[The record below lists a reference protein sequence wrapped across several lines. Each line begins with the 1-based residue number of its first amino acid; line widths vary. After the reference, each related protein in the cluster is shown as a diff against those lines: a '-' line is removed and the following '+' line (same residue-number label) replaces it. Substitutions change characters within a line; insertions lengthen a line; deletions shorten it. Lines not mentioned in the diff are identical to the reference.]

1 MIPDMRPLSVL
12 LTSSLILP
20 ALVAG
25 AILWWTYEA
34 TVSRAHSEAQ
44 HAATVLREH
53 ALRVLETQE
62 TAIAWIDARIAGM
75 DWDAIA
81 ASEDVHRLLK
91 GIAVQ
96 SPHIDGLWLVRP
108 DGRTVN
114 SADYFPMPASVV
126 TERDYYTVLKE
137 QDVTHLGRMIQG
149 RLKGNLNFNISR
161 RRSSAAGIFDGLVLV
176 TISLSYFE
184 EFWRNAVADGSHSI
198 GIIRADGELLARYP
212 GLTDLPPRIPQS
224 SPFFSMI
231 RAQDVAT
238 YQQRSGVDGRERIY
252 GVAKLGAYP
261 AYIALGLDRA
271 AVLSGWWWRS
281 ALVLLLAAGT
291 SAVLATAAGMAWRRE
306 RRLSAEIDRRKRAE
320 TTLTVKEEHL
330 AALERAEAALR
341 QSETRFRSLFETLTQ
356 GVILL
361 DADGTVQAAN
371 AAAGEIFGVPADRL
385 AGRRADDPAWAFVDA
400 DGKPLPVARV
410 PAMAALRTGEVVRG
424 VMMGCRNAV
433 RDERRWLVV
442 DAIPQRRPGEVLPS
456 GVFLLLI
463 DVTERRRADEA
474 QELLVR
480 EVDHRAKN
488 ALAVVQAVVRL
499 TDADTREG
507 FLDAIEGRISALAR
521 THTLLARSRW
531 DGADF
536 GTLVDGELAVYRS
549 AGRVVRGGP
558 GLVLSAAAAQAVG
571 MVLHELA
578 TNAAKHGALS
588 VPAGRIAV
596 SWSVAADG
604 GLTLV
609 WEEAGGPP
617 VAAPTRRGF
626 GSRLVR
632 GNVEGQLRG
641 RATFDW
647 RVEGLRVTIVLPPE
661 HFKAE
666 HVKEAQPAAERRPAS
681 GSARDGGRRLDG
693 RRVLV
698 VEDNAVVAMALV
710 EALARAGCTAVGPA
724 ATVDAALR
732 MIRGEAVDGACLD
745 VDLQGQVVFPVA
757 EALAARNVPFVFCTG
772 FGDLGLPSGRW
783 AEVPLLRKPVSPQE
797 LAAALS
803 RVLGGPPVAAD
814 ADADA

>member
-1 MIPDMRPLSVL
+1 MRPLVL
-12 LTSSLILP
+12 LLVASLVLP

-25 AILWWTYEA
+25 AIIWWTYEA
-34 TVSRAHSEAQ
+34 AVSRAQSDARHT
-44 HAATVLREH
+44 ATVLREH
-53 ALRVLETQE
+53 ALRVLEMQE
-62 TAIAWIDARIAGM
+62 TAIAWIDARISGM
-75 DWDAIA
+75 DWDVIA
-81 ASEDVHRLLK
+81 ASDDVHRLLK
-91 GIAVQ
+91 GIAAQ

-108 DGRTVN
+108 DGLTVN
-114 SADYFPMPASVV
+114 SADYFPMPTSVV
-126 TERDYYTVLKE
+126 TEREYYQVLKG

-149 RLKGNLNFNISR
+149 RIKGNLNFNISR
-161 RRSSAAGIFDGLVLV
+161 RRSSPTGVFDGIVLV

-184 EFWRNAVADGSHSI
+184 EFWRNVVPDGSHSI
-198 GIIRADGELLARYP
+198 GIIRADGEILARYP
-212 GLTDLPPRIPQS
+212 GLKELPPRIPEA
-224 SPFFSMI
+224 SPFFSVI
-231 RAQDVAT
+231 RTQDVAT
-238 YQQRSGVDGRERIY
+238 YQQRSGTDGRERIY

-261 AYIALGLDRA
+261 AYIALGLDRS
-271 AVLSGWWWRS
+271 AVLSDWWWRS
-281 ALVLLLAAGT
+281 AIILLFAAAT
-291 SAVLATAAGMAWRRE
+291 SAVLATAVRMAWRRE

-330 AALERAEAALR
+330 AAVERAEAALR

-361 DADGTVQAAN
+361 DSGGTVQAAN

-385 AGRRADDPAWAFVDA
+385 AGRVVDDPRWGFIDA
-400 DGKPLPVARV
+400 AGQPLTVAQL
-410 PAMAALRTGEVVRG
+410 PAMVALRTGEVVKG
-424 VMMGCRNAV
+424 VMMGGRNAA

-442 DAIPQRRPGEVLPS
+442 DAIPQRLMGEARPS
-456 GVFLLLI
+456 GVFLLLV

-488 ALAVVQAVVRL
+488 VLAVVQAVVRL
-499 TDADTREG
+499 TDADTKEG
-507 FLDAIEGRISALAR
+507 FLDAVDGRISALAR

-531 DGADF
+531 EGADI
-536 GTLVDGELAVYRS
+536 GTLVDEELAAYRS
-549 AGRVVRGGP
+549 AGRVNRAGP
-558 GLVLSAAAAQAVG
+558 SLVLSAGAAQAIG

-588 VPAGRIAV
+588 VPDGRVGV

-617 VAAPTRRGF
+617 ASAPTRRGF

-632 GNVEGQLRG
+632 GNVETQLRG
-641 RATFDW
+641 RAAFDW
-647 RVEGLRVTIVLPPE
+647 HVEGLCVTITLPPE
-661 HFKAE
+661 HFKE
-666 HVKEAQPAAERRPAS
+666 TRPAAERAAPAAA
-681 GSARDGGRRLDG
+681 ARDGGHRLDG

-710 EALARAGCTAVGPA
+710 EALIRAGCTVVGPV
-724 ATVDAALR
+724 ATVEGALR
-732 MIRGEAVDGACLD
+732 TIREEAIDGACLD

-757 EALAARNVPFVFCTG
+757 EVLAARNVPFVFCTG

-797 LAAALS
+797 LAAALY
-803 RVLGGPPVAAD
+803 RALGALPVAAETD
-814 ADADA
+814 A

>member
-1 MIPDMRPLSVL
+1 MRPLSVL
-12 LTSSLILP
+12 LASSLVLP
-20 ALVAG
+20 AVVAG
-25 AILWWTYEA
+25 TIIWWTYEA
-34 TVSRAHSEAQ
+34 ALSRAHSDAR
-44 HAATVLREH
+44 HTVTVLREH

-75 DWDAIA
+75 GWDAIA
-81 ASEDVHRLLK
+81 ESGEVHRLLK

-108 DGRTVN
+108 DGQTVN
-114 SADYFPMPASVV
+114 SADFFPMPGSVV
-126 TERDYYTVLKE
+126 TEREYYQVLKDH
-137 QDVTHLGRMIQG
+137 DVTHLGRMIQG

-161 RRSSAAGIFDGLVLV
+161 RRTSPAGVFDGLVLV

-184 EFWRNAVADGSHSI
+184 EFWRDVVPDGSHSI
-198 GIIRADGELLARYP
+198 GIIRADGEILARYP
-212 GLTDLPPRIPQS
+212 GLKELPPRIPEA
-224 SPFFSMI
+224 SPFFSII
-231 RAQDVAT
+231 RTQDVAT
-238 YQQRSGVDGRERIY
+238 YQQRSGADGRERIY
-252 GVAKLGAYP
+252 GVARLGAYP

-271 AVLSGWWWRS
+271 AVLSDWWWRS
-281 ALVLLLAAGT
+281 GLLLLLAAGT
-291 SAVLATAAGMAWRRE
+291 SAVLATAVRMAVRRE
-306 RRLSAEIDRRKRAE
+306 RRLSAEIGRRKRAE

-356 GVILL
+356 GVVLL
-361 DADGTVQAAN
+361 NAAGIVQAAN
-371 AAAGEIFGVPADRL
+371 AAAGEIFGVPAADL
-385 AGRRADDPAWAFVDA
+385 AGRGIDDPRWGFVDGA
-400 DGKPLPVARV
+400 GQPLPVARF
-410 PAMAALRTGEVVRG
+410 PAMAALRTGEVVEG
-424 VMMGCRNAV
+424 VMMGGRNAA

-442 DAIPQRRPGEVLPS
+442 DAIPQRRPGEEAPS

-463 DVTERRRADEA
+463 DVTERRRAEEA

-499 TDADTREG
+499 TDADTKEG
-507 FLDAIEGRISALAR
+507 FLDAIDGRISALAR

-531 DGADF
+531 EGADF
-536 GTLVDGELAVYRS
+536 GTLVDEELAVYRS
-549 AGRVVRGGP
+549 AGRVRRGGP
-558 GLVLSAAAAQAVG
+558 ALVLSAGAAQAIG

-588 VPAGRIAV
+588 VPEGRVGV

-604 GLTLV
+604 SLTLT

-632 GNVEGQLRG
+632 GNVEAQLRG
-641 RATFDW
+641 RAAFDW
-647 RVEGLRVTIVLPPE
+647 RAEGLRVTITLPAE
-661 HFKAE
+661 HFKE
-666 HVKEAQPAAERRPAS
+666 TQPAPAP
-681 GSARDGGRRLDG
+681 GAAPGTAQAGARDGGRRLDG

-710 EALARAGCTAVGPA
+710 EALTRAGCAVVGPA

-732 MIRGEAVDGACLD
+732 IVREEAIDGACLD

-757 EALAARNVPFVFCTG
+757 EVLAARNVPFVFCTG

-803 RVLGGPPVAAD
+803 RALGVPPVTAGAD
-814 ADADA
+814 A